1 MARFG
6 IPVPRAVHLP
16 CGGDSR
22 VPARGIDELRP
33 PLVAKALI
41 PGVVHKSELG
51 AVRVGLGSAADA
63 EAAIEDMHARLSAGA
78 NRPAG
83 YLVEEMAEPGVEL
96 LLGMTDDAA
105 FGRLLAF
112 GAGGTGV
119 EALGEATFFALPL
132 RSGDVDSLMVAHS
145 WLELTLRR
153 LGPAAT
159 ESVRDAIWK
168 FGGPDGIGL
177 APRLASLELNPL
189 IAGSTGVI
197 AVDAVGELR

>member
-1 MARFG
+1 MAGFG
-6 IPVPRAVHLP
+6 IPVPRAVHLLSGKGSP
-16 CGGDSR
+16 A
-22 VPARGIDELRP
+22 PARGIDALRP
-33 PLVAKALI
+33 PLVVKAMI

-51 AVRVGLGSAADA
+51 AVRTGLGSAADA
-63 EAAIEDMHARLSAGA
+63 EAALEEMHARLSVGA

-132 RSGDVDSLMVAHS
+132 RPADVDSLLAAHS
-145 WLELTLRR
+145 WLEPTLRR
-153 LGPAAT
+153 LGPTVTA
-159 ESVRDAIWK
+159 SVRDAIWK

-177 APRLASLELNPL
+177 APRLAHLELNPL
-189 IAGSTGVI
+189 IAGCTGVT